1 MPKAPKLGRFFR
13 NAVKLGAT
21 SNDISNDLIADT
33 TTIAQED
40 RMAKIAVLLVWL
52 DESNAHHLSTTRTG
66 RRTHWL
72 RRIGLHSRAPV
83 LYRREHD
90 WSLSHRRLGSG
101 PLPMIGETYAYLG
114 HNASLNSDYRPAPLS
129 SSAWPL

>member
-1 MPKAPKLGRFFR
+1 LVKISEFDAKGAEAGTVFQ

-40 RMAKIAVLLVWL
+40 RMAKIAVRLVWL
-52 DESNAHHLSTTRTG
+52 DESKAHLLSTTRTG
-66 RRTHWL
+66 RTTHWL
-72 RRIGLHSRAPV
+72 RRIGLHNRAPV
-83 LYRREHD
+83 LYRRERD

-114 HNASLNSDYRPAPLS
+114 DKAS
-129 SSAWPL
+129 

>member
-66 RRTHWL
+66 RRTHCIAVL
-72 RRIGLHSRAPV
+72 LCCTGGSTTGL
-83 LYRREHD
+83 
-90 WSLSHRRLGSG
+90 
-101 PLPMIGETYAYLG
+101 
-114 HNASLNSDYRPAPLS
+114 
-129 SSAWPL
+129 SATDA